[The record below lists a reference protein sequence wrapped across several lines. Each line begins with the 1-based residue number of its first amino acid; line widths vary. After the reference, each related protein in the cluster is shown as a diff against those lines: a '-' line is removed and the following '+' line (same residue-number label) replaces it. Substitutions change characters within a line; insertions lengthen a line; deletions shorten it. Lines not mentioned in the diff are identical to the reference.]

1 MTEEKKSEPNLAEY
15 DIIVYA
21 GEINNSGYELVSSI
35 TDKPTSKRALV
46 VLFTPGGDPH
56 AGFRIARALHCS
68 YGEFDLLIPR
78 TCKSAGSLIAIGAHT
93 LFLDDMSE
101 LGPLDVQLKK
111 KDEIVGL
118 TSGLDIVHSVNHVQ
132 TQAMHAF
139 RTYLVEL
146 SAGAGLSTKVA
157 ADIASK
163 LTTGLYQPIVA
174 QIDPMKLAEIQRALE
189 IAFAYGERLNEKS
202 SNLKPGALAE
212 LVTSYPSHSF
222 VIDRKE
228 AKKLFFRVEKP
239 TGFMQELSKAIKYA
253 FEKCTYDQKPFVQK
267 VLPKPGEKDET
278 VTSDADAT
286 SVGLG
291 ETKPE
296 DNGNRGETTGQLLAE
311 ISRLSPKTTNRKKR
325 GSSGQS

>member
-1 MTEEKKSEPNLAEY
+1 MTTKLNLTEC
-15 DIIVYA
+15 DIIVYS
-21 GEINNSGYELVSSI
+21 GEINNLGYEQISQI
-35 TDKPTSKRALV
+35 TEAPTFENALV

-56 AGFRIARALHCS
+56 AGFRIARALHCAYS
-68 YGEFDLLIPR
+68 KFDLLIPR
-78 TCKSAGSLIAIGAHT
+78 ICKSAGSLIAIGADT

-132 TQAMHAF
+132 TQAMYAF
-139 RTYLVEL
+139 RSYLVEL

-163 LTTGLYQPIVA
+163 LTTGLFQPIVA

-202 SNLKPGALAE
+202 NNLRPGSLSE

-239 TGFMQELSKAIKYA
+239 TGFMQELSKSVRSAI
-253 FEKCTYDQKPFVQK
+253 ERNTYDQKPFVQK
-267 VLPKPGEKDET
+267 ILQR
-278 VTSDADAT
+278 A
-286 SVGLG
+286 G
-291 ETKPE
+291 ETNEELAPDANANSDGPGQTEPE
-296 DNGNRGETTGQLLAE
+296 NDGNCGEVAGKLLAE
-311 ISRLSPKTTNRKKR
+311 ISRASPKQAPEKR
-325 GSSGQS
+325 EEARVKT